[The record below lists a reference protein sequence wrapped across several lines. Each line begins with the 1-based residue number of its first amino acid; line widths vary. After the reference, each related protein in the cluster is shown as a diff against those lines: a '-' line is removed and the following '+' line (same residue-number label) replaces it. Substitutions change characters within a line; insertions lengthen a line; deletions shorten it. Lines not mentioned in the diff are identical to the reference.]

1 MIYLL
6 LSIAVF
12 GAAERAGA
20 TSCDGPPWDSAYL
33 GSLDSEEFTVAVDA
47 HPWRVESCYGGA
59 SQALSDCVLTDEETE
74 DTIAVE
80 ASARG
85 TENCD
90 VPYEDLPHHGALQFI
105 RTFTPAQPL
114 TAGHAYRLD
123 CNDNFQGTVHVRED
137 AAPAA
142 APAVLELVDPYYSR
156 DGNGCCG
163 WGDSID
169 FRIGDPKADY
179 LRDGGYIE
187 ATYADGYTHV
197 LTMLWND
204 GDDTLSLPATRK
216 TIALTPVSA
225 TGERGETVEIDGGEI
240 DGDLV
245 YIPCTIAARTS
256 PAALWMLVPFFWI
269 AAHGRRRRRAV

>member
-1 MIYLL
+1 MP
-6 LSIAVF
+6 A
-12 GAAERAGA
+12 
-20 TSCDGPPWDSAYL
+20 PWDSGYL
-33 GSLDSEEFTVAVDA
+33 GPLIVEELTVAVDA

-59 SQALSDCVLTDEETE
+59 PAGLSDCVLIDEEAA

-90 VPYEDLPHHGALQFI
+90 VPYEDLPDHGALHFI

-114 TAGHAYRLD
+114 TAGHVYRLD
-123 CNDNFQGTVHVRED
+123 CNDNFEGTVHVRKD
-137 AAPAA
+137 DAPAA
-142 APAVLELVDPYYSR
+142 APVALELTGAYYSR

-169 FRIGDPKADY
+169 FRIGDLEADY

-187 ATYADGYTHV
+187 ATYADGYTYV
-197 LTMLWND
+197 ITAEASV
-204 GDDTLSLPATRK
+204 GDDVLSLPATRG

-245 YIPCTIAARTS
+245 YMPCTIAARTS
-256 PAALWMLVPFFWI
+256 PAALWLLVPFVWI